1 MSPYSLFD
9 VSLSLLFRCFVLFVF
24 SLCACAVAIS
34 TTEYESVLRVLKQ
47 WSADRLRAL
56 YYDVIITSMTH
67 CLQCI
72 ENFVKSA
79 QWLKEKD
86 FWSQRFEHHSRD
98 EISERER
105 KKTSTTPEIQLN
117 KFESGLFGGK

>member
-1 MSPYSLFD
+1 MF
-9 VSLSLLFRCFVLFVF
+9 CIVF
-24 SLCACAVAIS
+24 LSLCACAVAIS

-47 WSADRLRAL
+47 WISDRLRAL

-86 FWSQRFEHHSRD
+86 FRSQRFEHIP
-98 EISERER
+98 EMKYPREE
-105 KKTSTTPEIQLN
+105 KKKKPSTTPKIQLN
-117 KFESGLFGGK
+117 KFESGQGLSGLFGGE